1 MKKLESSLTNMV
13 VVLVAVAVITGGLL
27 AWVNNFT
34 GADKGTK
41 GARARRGHQERNGG
55 R

>member
-27 AWVNNFT
+27 AWVNNSPPS
-34 GADKGTK
+34 
-41 GARARRGHQERNGG
+41 Q
-55 R
+55 

>member
-34 GADKGTK
+34 AEPIRVQKELVL
-41 GARARRGHQERNGG
+41 AEASRA
-55 R
+55 